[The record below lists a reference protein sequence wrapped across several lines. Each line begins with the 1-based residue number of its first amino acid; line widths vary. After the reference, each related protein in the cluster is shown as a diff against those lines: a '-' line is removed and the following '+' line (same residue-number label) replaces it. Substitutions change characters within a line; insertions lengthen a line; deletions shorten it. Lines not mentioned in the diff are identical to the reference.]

1 MLSKITVQKVIDY
14 HHCIRK
20 WIKYN
25 SSLMNYYIW
34 FVWWMNEWIHPNS
47 DLNKKLSRKSLK
59 TTFLVQCER
68 SISIHFTCSSHIRTT
83 VYKEFP
89 LPRSF
94 FSSFRVFYCRAKFC
108 DTITLTYIQTNN
120 QIGIWMTE
128 VWNDL
133 IFNGSRVNNC

>member
-94 FSSFRVFYCRAKFC
+94 FSSFRVFYCRAK
-108 DTITLTYIQTNN
+108 ILWHNNSHLYTNKQSN
-120 QIGIWMTE
+120 WYM
-128 VWNDL
+128 NDRGMEW
-133 IFNGSRVNNC
+133 FNI